1 MTVQGGCL
9 HQDRESSKAG
19 CAVSWLLR
27 AKKELRHRSWTLCH
41 QRRGGGVDNGDRGN
55 KRWLTLTL
63 QTPFCRSVF
72 RAPPSRGPALQC
84 RWTPALAGAGTAG
97 TAVQLSMCAIWQQP
111 HSFNETDRHPSRA
124 SGTRP
129 AAKVQTYLPLRRTL
143 PPKRRDD
150 PPWTAA
156 PLHAPPLHEP
166 SQP

>member
-1 MTVQGGCL
+1 MPTPGQGIVQGGGVPCL
-9 HQDRESSKAG
+9 GCCGRKKSSGIAAG
-19 CAVSWLLR
+19 LY
-27 AKKELRHRSWTLCH
+27 LCH

-63 QTPFCRSVF
+63 QTPFCRFVF

-111 HSFNETDRHPSRA
+111 HSFNETDRHPSRT

-166 SQP
+166 SRP